1 MTTTQNHTITGSML
15 HPNNKYSWLARLS
28 FAWEHPLCAAAFSMI
43 VYCLFA
49 GWYRP
54 LGQNSIYAYYNYLAD
69 AFLHG
74 RLAFRLQPQ
83 SVIDLSFYHGYSY
96 PYWPPFPAVLLMPFI
111 AIFGVH
117 FSDIIFTLG
126 VASLNVALIALLL
139 RQATLRGIIQLSR
152 VQRGLLVAFFA
163 LGTVALPLAP
173 LGGVWYTGQIV
184 GCLCVILAY
193 LAAIS
198 LHGMR
203 AAVLVGLALACA
215 LLTRNNL
222 VFAGL
227 WPAGYVLYQAR
238 AEGRRRLVGYTVA
251 GFTPVL
257 MAFVVICVYNW
268 LRFDSIWETGYTFH
282 QMNERFRSDFNQYGP
297 FSLHYLSQNFY
308 YQYVAYPFPYDPGE
322 SLGGSLFLLSPVFF
336 GALQG
341 LFAGRP
347 RWSAWLLFGSLML
360 VNIPILLLMG
370 TGWVQFG
377 PRYTFDFTVPLLLLT
392 ALGIR
397 RWPIWLL
404 ASFTVISIGHYVIG
418 TVILMRP

>member
-1 MTTTQNHTITGSML
+1 MTTTQTLNGSIL
-15 HPNNKYSWLARLS
+15 APNNKCSWLARLS

-54 LGQNSIYAYYNYLAD
+54 LGQNSIYNYYNYLAD

-74 RLAFRLQPQ
+74 RVSFRLQPQ
-83 SVIDLSFYHGYSY
+83 STIDLSFYQRHSY

-117 FSDIIFTLG
+117 FSDIIFTL
-126 VASLNVALIALLL
+126 V
-139 RQATLRGIIQLSR
+139 
-152 VQRGLLVAFFA
+152 
-163 LGTVALPLAP
+163 GTVALPLAP

-198 LHGMR
+198 LHGMP

-257 MAFVVICVYNW
+257 MAFFVICVYNW

-297 FSLHYLSQNFY
+297 FSLHYLSRNFY

-370 TGWVQFG
+370 TGLVQFG

-404 ASFTVISIGHYVIG
+404 ASFTVISIGHYAIG
-418 TVILMRP
+418 TVILVRP